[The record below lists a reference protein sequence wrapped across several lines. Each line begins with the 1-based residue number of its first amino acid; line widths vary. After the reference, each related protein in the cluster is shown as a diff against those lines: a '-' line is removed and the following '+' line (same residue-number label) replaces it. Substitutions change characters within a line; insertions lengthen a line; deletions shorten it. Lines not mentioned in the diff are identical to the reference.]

1 MYKISLLERL
11 SALEEPLLVAGRSVD
26 RQLRDSIV
34 GHLRKLLN
42 TRAGSVPIDPNYGMP
57 DMSNIAGSFAL
68 GTTESLSESIIRQVV
83 RYEKRL
89 LNPKITVEE
98 EKREVI
104 TLRFELSG
112 QVASAQ
118 EGDDV
123 LQPFAMIIR
132 VNSSGQVFVEPKV
145 DR

>member
-1 MYKISLLERL
+1 MSKIRLLERL
-11 SALEEPLLVAGRSVD
+11 SALEDPHIQAGRSPD
-26 RQLRDSIV
+26 RLLRDSV
-34 GHLRKLLN
+34 VNHLRDLLN

-68 GTTESLSESIIRQVV
+68 GTTEFLSESMLRQVL
-83 RYEKRL
+83 RYEPRL
-89 LNPKITVEE
+89 KQPRISVEKE
-98 EKREVI
+98 TREVI

-112 QVASAQ
+112 LLAGAQ
-118 EGDDV
+118 HEGGAD
-123 LQPFAMIIR
+123 QPFAMIIR